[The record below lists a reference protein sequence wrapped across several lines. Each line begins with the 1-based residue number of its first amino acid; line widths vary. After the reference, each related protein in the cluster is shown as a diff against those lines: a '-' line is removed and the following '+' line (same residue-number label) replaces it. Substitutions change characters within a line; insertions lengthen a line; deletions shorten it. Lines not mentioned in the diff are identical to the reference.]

1 MQDGIIIIDKELN
14 FSSNKIIQQLKR
26 KLRLKK
32 IGHAGTLD
40 PLASGVLIAL
50 IGNGTKISDFLLNEN
65 KTYQVTIKLFE
76 TTSTLDAEGEIIETQ
91 TPFAISLEQAQ
102 AAIKHF
108 TNLTYDQIPPI
119 YSAIKVDGKKLYEYA
134 LQNQDVEIKPR
145 TITINSIEL
154 IEFENDKIKMIV
166 NASKGTYIR
175 SFALDFAKQLNTIG
189 FVTELRRLASGGFD
203 LSRAKQVHEI
213 TEQDIIP
220 LREVVEIAQQ
230 PILKFEN
237 TLVFEQGKKVKLDL
251 EIPHPI
257 VFIENNQKQL
267 VAIYEIDQFPIY
279 KSKRGGLNN

>member
-26 KLRLKK
+26 KLKLKK

-50 IGNGTKISDFLLNEN
+50 IGNGTKISDFLLNED

-91 TPFAISLEQAQ
+91 TPFAISLEQVQ

-203 LSRAKQVHEI
+203 LSRAKQVNEI

-220 LREVVEIAQQ
+220 LREVIEIAQQ

-257 VFIENNQKQL
+257 VFIENHQKQL